1 DNQDLFSVTA
11 LTAAVNQVDIVPGRI
26 KALKIFHEAG
36 IATTDFA
43 LEYKNGTV
51 SLVSLDLAVK
61 TPLTLL
67 TIKSVKL

>member
-1 DNQDLFSVTA
+1 MSFKVKKCDELMDNQDLFSVTA

-51 SLVSLDLAVK
+51 SL
-61 TPLTLL
+61 
-67 TIKSVKL
+67 